1 MFSCLSTP
9 GRRLHEFGVLRRLYL
24 DLYRT
29 RLESLKGL
37 PHDIM
42 ASSSSMATTH
52 HLNHVS
58 STPRVSLDSNSVAEP
73 LRTVEV
79 GLKILPCVISRP
91 LKINVCLNSNVNR
104 QNL

>member
-24 DLYRT
+24 NLYRT

-37 PHDIM
+37 PHDIVA
-42 ASSSSMATTH
+42 ASSSVASTH

-58 STPRVSLDSNSVAEP
+58 SAPRVSLDSNSVAEP
-73 LRTVEV
+73 QRTVEV
-79 GLKILPCVISRP
+79 SLKILPCVILRP
-91 LKINVCLNSNVNR
+91 LKINVGLNVR
-104 QNL
+104 M